1 MHHQSPQSDSQ
12 NLSSH
17 ERAALRQLRSRRW
30 QTLFGG
36 AGALA
41 LTLFAVGCPEPAD
54 LENVPAGGGPGVG
67 GSGTPIAGTGTGGS
81 GGGGAVVCE
90 SACIDKLFT
99 SDPLTCKLC
108 HSNDLALGG
117 LNLSTGYTAR
127 LKDQPSKHLDGM
139 DPEMPLPASAGCM
152 PASLINTANPGESWL
167 WKKVNKLQGM
177 CGDKMPQTSE
187 IKATDLACIK
197 TYIECVAQKPI
208 TAGGGGSGS
217 GGSASGGSGSG
228 GSASGGS
235 TSGGTG
241 GSGTGG
247 SGGKGGGGGT
257 GGT

>member
-12 NLSSH
+12 NLSSQ
-17 ERAALRQLRSRRW
+17 ERAALRQVRSRRW
-30 QTLFGG
+30 QTLFAG

-54 LENVPAGGGPGVG
+54 LADVPAGPGPGGGSGPVG
-67 GSGTPIAGTGTGGS
+67 GSGPQGGS
-81 GGGGAVVCE
+81 GGGGPVVCE
-90 SACIDKLFT
+90 TACIDKLFT
-99 SDPLTCKLC
+99 TDPLTCKLC
-108 HSNDLALGG
+108 HSNDIALGG

-127 LKDQPSKHLDGM
+127 LKDQPAKHLDGM

-187 IKATDLACIK
+187 IKAADLACVK

-217 GGSASGGSGSG
+217 GGSASGGSASG

-235 TSGGTG
+235 ASGGSA
-241 GSGTGG
+241 SGGG